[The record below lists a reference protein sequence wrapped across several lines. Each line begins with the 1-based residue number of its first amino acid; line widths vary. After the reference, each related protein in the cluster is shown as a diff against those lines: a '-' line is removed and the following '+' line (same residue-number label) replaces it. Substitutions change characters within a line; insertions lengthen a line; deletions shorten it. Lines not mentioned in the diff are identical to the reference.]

1 MSLDDALAALPI
13 FPLPRV
19 TLFPGTELPLHIF
32 EPRYRQLLEDC
43 LATHEAMAVATLR
56 EDTEGEL
63 HAEPQVHRIAGA
75 GIVTRSE
82 KLADGRSNI
91 VLVGKA
97 RVVLEELPMEGA
109 YRRARARVLHDLEV
123 PVSDTDRSALISLA
137 ARFADIARKLNPRFS
152 VDIPAQASASEL
164 SDFVAAHFVLHPDA
178 RQALLETLDVGARV
192 TQLIDI
198 LSSQVAYSSRPKE
211 MTLH

>member
-32 EPRYRQLLEDC
+32 EPRYRQMLEDC
-43 LATHEAMAVATLR
+43 LATHQSMAVGTLR
-56 EDTEGEL
+56 EDAEGEP
-63 HAEPQVHRIAGA
+63 HGEPQVHRIAGA
-75 GIVTRSE
+75 GVVTRSE
-82 KLADGRSNI
+82 RLADGRFNI
-91 VLVGKA
+91 VLLGKA
-97 RVVLEELPMEGA
+97 RVVLEELPLQGA
-109 YRRARARVLHDLEV
+109 YRRASARVLHDLEA
-123 PVSDTDRSALISLA
+123 PVSNADRSALISLA

-152 VDIPAQASASEL
+152 VDIPALASASEL
-164 SDFVAAHFVLHPDA
+164 SDFVTAHFVLHPDA

-192 TQLIDI
+192 AHLIDI

>member
-1 MSLDDALAALPI
+1 MSLDDALSALPI

-19 TLFPGTELPLHIF
+19 TLFPGTELPLHVF
-32 EPRYRQLLEDC
+32 EPRYRQMLEDC
-43 LATHEAMAVATLR
+43 LASHEAMAVATLR
-56 EDTEGEL
+56 EDVETPSEAQPL
-63 HAEPQVHRIAGA
+63 VHRIAGA
-75 GIVTRSE
+75 GIIVRSE

-91 VLVGKA
+91 VLLGQA
-97 RVVLEELPMEGA
+97 RVVLEEVPHPGP
-109 YRRARARVLHDLEV
+109 YRRARARVLQDLDA
-123 PVSDTDRSALISLA
+123 PVSDADRSALVSLA
-137 ARFADIARKLNPRFS
+137 ARFSDIARKLNPRFS
-152 VDIPAQASASEL
+152 VAIPAQATASEL

-192 TQLIDI
+192 SHLIDI